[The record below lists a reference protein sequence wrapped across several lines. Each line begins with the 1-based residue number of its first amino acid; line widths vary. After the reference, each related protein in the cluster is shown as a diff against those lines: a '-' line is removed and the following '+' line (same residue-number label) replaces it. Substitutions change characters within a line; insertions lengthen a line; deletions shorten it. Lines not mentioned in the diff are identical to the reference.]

1 MLIEEVVIDASPLI
15 SLFRSQ
21 QADLL
26 EQLFTNIWVAVW
38 QEVTDCFYDDSASQG
53 LVTATW
59 PKIVHIKQA

>member
-26 EQLFTNIWVAVW
+26 AKLFT
-38 QEVTDCFYDDSASQG
+38 DSK
-53 LVTATW
+53 
-59 PKIVHIKQA
+59 PKFCPCPVKGKILWLA